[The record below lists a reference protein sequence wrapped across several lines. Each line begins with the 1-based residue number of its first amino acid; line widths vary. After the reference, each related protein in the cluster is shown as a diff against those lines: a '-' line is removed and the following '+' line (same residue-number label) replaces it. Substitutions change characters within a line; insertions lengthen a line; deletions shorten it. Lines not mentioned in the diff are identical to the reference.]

1 MGVFLGVFGVELSL
15 LGVLLGVPSPF
26 HSGVHLVGLS
36 VLILGGLPLPLGDVG
51 SEEGNGGGSGVVGII
66 PLVGLL

>member
-1 MGVFLGVFGVELSL
+1 MGAELSL

-36 VLILGGLPLPLGDVG
+36 ALKLGGLPLPLGDVG